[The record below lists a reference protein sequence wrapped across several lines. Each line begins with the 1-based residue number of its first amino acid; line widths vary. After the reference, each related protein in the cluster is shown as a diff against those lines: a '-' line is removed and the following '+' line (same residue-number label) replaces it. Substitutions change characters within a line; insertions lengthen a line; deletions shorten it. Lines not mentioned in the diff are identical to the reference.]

1 MMAERKLTRR
11 EFVRDGAMAAVGI
24 AAGLAAA
31 TSGAGQEKKE
41 EYRTKILSYNENM
54 EYRRLGK
61 TGLMVSA
68 ISLGGHWKRLATRND
83 AEFDRNRRE
92 VVAACIDH
100 GINFV
105 DACCSAEILAYAKA
119 LGKRRK
125 EMYFGFSWYEWE
137 SRFPE
142 WRSAKKLVQVF
153 EEGLRRAKLDY
164 VDLWRNSALLDGGRH
179 TQQELDDI
187 IVAGEKMLKEGKT
200 RFFGISSHDRE
211 WLDRVVRTYPQ
222 VSVILTPYTA
232 KSKVKPKDSIFETV
246 KRCDVGVF
254 GIKPFA
260 SNSLFKGNSQDDSPT
275 RDEDDRRARLALRY
289 ILTNDAITAPIPGL
303 ISIRQV
309 KNAVRAIAE
318 RRQLDLADAR
328 TLDRDLEPVRGEM
341 WANLSPEYQWLKEW
355 EWV

>member
-1 MMAERKLTRR
+1 MMSKEKITRR
-11 EFVRDGAMAAVGI
+11 EFVRDGAVTAISIAVGLTSTRSGSGENET
-24 AAGLAAA
+24 AGP
-31 TSGAGQEKKE
+31 
-41 EYRTKILSYNENM
+41 KILSYDPGM

-68 ISLGGHWKRLATRND
+68 ISLGGHWKRLATRNQ
-83 AEFDRNRRE
+83 AEFDTNRRE
-92 VVAACIDH
+92 VVAACVDH

-119 LGKRRK
+119 LGNRRK

-137 SRFPE
+137 SRFPS
-142 WRSAKKLVQVF
+142 WRSAKKLIQGF
-153 EEGLRRAKLDY
+153 EEGLQRAKLDY
-164 VDLWRNSALLDGGRH
+164 VDLWRNSALLDGSRH
-179 TQQELDDI
+179 TQKELDDMI
-187 IVAGEKMLKEGKT
+187 MAGEKMVKDGKA
-200 RFFGISSHDRE
+200 RHFGISSHDRE
-211 WLDRVVRTYPQ
+211 WLDFVIRKYPQ

-232 KSKVKPKDSIFETV
+232 KSKIKPKDSLFQTV
-246 KRCDVGVF
+246 RERDVGVL

-309 KNAVRAIAE
+309 KNAVQAIAE
-318 RRQLDLADAR
+318 RRQFDLAE
-328 TLDRDLEPVRGEM
+328 TKLLDRELEPIRQDL
-341 WANLSPEYQWLKEW
+341 WANLPHNYHWLKDW

>member
-1 MMAERKLTRR
+1 M
-11 EFVRDGAMAAVGI
+11 D
-24 AAGLAAA
+24 
-31 TSGAGQEKKE
+31 
-41 EYRTKILSYNENM
+41 
-54 EYRRLGK
+54 YRRLGK

-68 ISLGGHWKRLATRND
+68 ISLGGHWKRLKTKNQ

-92 VVAACIDH
+92 VVAACLDH

-105 DACCSAEILAYAKA
+105 DACCGAEILAYAKA

-137 SRFPE
+137 SRFPK
-142 WRSAKKLVQVF
+142 WRSARKLVQGF

-164 VDLWRNSALLDGGRH
+164 ADLWRNSALLDGRRH
-179 TQQELDDI
+179 TQRELEDM

-200 RFFGISSHDRE
+200 RFFGISSHDRV
-211 WLDRVVRTYPQ
+211 WLDSVIRKYPQ

-246 KRCDVGVF
+246 KECDVGVF

-260 SNSLFKGNSQDDSPT
+260 SNSLFKGDSQDDSPI

-303 ISIRQV
+303 ISVRQV

-318 RRQLDLADAR
+318 RRQFDLADAEP
-328 TLDRDLEPVRGEM
+328 LNQELEPVRGEM
-341 WANLSPEYQWLKEW
+341 WANLSSEYQWLKEW

>member
-1 MMAERKLTRR
+1 MAEETTRGQRITRR
-11 EFVRDGAMAAVGI
+11 QFVRRGAMAA
-24 AAGLAAA
+24 AGLVV
-31 TSGAGQEKKE
+31 G
-41 EYRTKILSYNENM
+41 RTPLVPAKSPRGEILSHDERM

-68 ISLGGHWKRLATRND
+68 ISLGGHWKRLATRNQID
-83 AEFDRNRRE
+83 FDRNRGE

-100 GINFV
+100 GINYV
-105 DACCSAEILAYAKA
+105 DACCAAEILAYAKA

-142 WRSAKKLVQVF
+142 WRSEKKLIQGF
-153 EEGLRRAKLDY
+153 EEGLRQARLDY

-179 TQQELDDI
+179 TPQELEDMI
-187 IVAGEKMLKEGKT
+187 AAGEKMVKEGKT

-211 WLDRVVRTYPQ
+211 WLDMVVRKYPV
-222 VSVILTPYTA
+222 VSAILFPYTA
-232 KSKVKPKDSIFETV
+232 QSKVKPKDSIFETV
-246 KRCDVGVF
+246 KKCDVGVF

-275 RDEDDRRARLALRY
+275 REEDDRRARLALRY
-289 ILTNDAITAPIPGL
+289 ILTNDSITAPIPGL

-318 RRQLDLADAR
+318 RRQFDLADSRA
-328 TLDRDLEPVRGEM
+328 LDRELQPVRGEM
-341 WANLSPEYQWLKEW
+341 WANLSPEYQWLKQW

>member
-1 MMAERKLTRR
+1 MTQKKITRR
-11 EFVRDGAMAAVGI
+11 EFVRGGAIAALGV
-24 AAGLAAA
+24 AAGLTPSKPASA
-31 TSGAGQEKKE
+31 EKKASPE
-41 EYRTKILSYNENM
+41 NILSYDERM

-68 ISLGGHWKRLATRND
+68 ISLGGHWKRLATTNAAD
-83 AEFDRNRRE
+83 FDKNRRE

-100 GINFV
+100 GINYV

-119 LGKRRK
+119 LGTRRK

-142 WRSAKKLVQVF
+142 WRSAKKLVEGF
-153 EEGLRRAKLDY
+153 EEGLRRAKLEY
-164 VDLWRNSALLDGGRH
+164 VDLWRNSALLDGSRH
-179 TQQELDDI
+179 TQRELEDM
-187 IVAGEKMLKEGKT
+187 IVAGEKMLKEGKA

-211 WLDRVVRTYPQ
+211 WLDLVIRTYPQ

-246 KRCDVGVF
+246 KNRDVGVF

-260 SNSLFKGNSQDDSPT
+260 SNSLFMGNSQDDSPT

-309 KNAVRAIAE
+309 KNAVQAIAE
-318 RRQLDLADAR
+318 RRQFDLTTAEHLDME
-328 TLDRDLEPVRGEM
+328 LEPVREDM
-341 WANLSPEYQWLKEW
+341 WANLPPDYHWLKNW